1 MKKLFSIMI
10 IVALSIAL
18 LSGCGTAPAS
28 ASETPSQAPA
38 AAPIATTPPD
48 VAATPDPATAELD
61 EDAMAVTHDGWIYYL
76 NLNDPAVLDFNE
88 DPPLRMKKTDNTGD
102 TDLGIRGF
110 QYSVIG
116 DYIYVDAN
124 DDDLDVNGTQTW
136 GTTRMGLDGA
146 NKLKLEFASMSARF
160 IPEGEQSFYFTTM
173 GDSAIYASDFACEN
187 VKTLIVTLPD
197 KSELDSHIGTDNVL
211 QLTIN
216 KIENATINFD
226 ATFSTK
232 DGLAKYNG
240 NYNIS
245 EDGQT
250 IEKVKGTYYSYGSQE
265 NE

>member
-1 MKKLFSIMI
+1 MKKLIGMLMI
-10 IVALSIAL
+10 LVVSIAL
-18 LSGCGTAPAS
+18 LSGCGAAAASAS
-28 ASETPSQAPA
+28 ASESAPPS

-48 VAATPDPATAELD
+48 AGPTPAPASAALD
-61 EDAMAVTHDGWIYYL
+61 EDAMPVTVNGLVYYL
-76 NLNDPAVLDFNE
+76 NINDQAVTDFNE
-88 DPPLRMKKTDNTGD
+88 DPPLYRMKEDGSEN

-110 QYSVIG
+110 QYSIIG

-136 GTTRMGLDGA
+136 GTTRMGLDGSG
-146 NKLKLEFASMSARF
+146 KVKLEYASMSARF

-173 GDSAIYASDFACEN
+173 GDSAIYVSDFACEN

-197 KSELDSHIGTDNVL
+197 KSELDSKIGTDNVL

>member
-1 MKKLFSIMI
+1 MKKLIGMI
-10 IVALSIAL
+10 LILALSIAL
-18 LSGCGTAPAS
+18 LSGCGAAAVS
-28 ASETPSQAPA
+28 ASESAPPS

-48 VAATPDPATAELD
+48 AGPTPAPASVELD
-61 EDAMAVTHDGWIYYL
+61 EDAMPVTLNGTVYYL
-76 NLNDPAVLDFNE
+76 NINDPAVTDFNE
-88 DPPLRMKKTDNTGD
+88 DPPVCMMKEDGSEN

-110 QYSVIG
+110 QYSIIG

-136 GTTRMGLDGA
+136 GTTRMGLDGSG
-146 NKLKLEFASMSARF
+146 KVKLEYASMSARF

-173 GDSAIYASDFACEN
+173 RDSAIYVSDFACEN

-197 KSELDSHIGTDNVL
+197 KSELDSKIGTDNVL

-226 ATFSTK
+226 ATFSTA